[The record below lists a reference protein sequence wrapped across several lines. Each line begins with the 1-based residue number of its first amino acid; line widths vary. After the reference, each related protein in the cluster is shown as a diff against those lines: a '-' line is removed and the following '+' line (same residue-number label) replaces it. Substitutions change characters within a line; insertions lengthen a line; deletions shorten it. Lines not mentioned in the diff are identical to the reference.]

1 MAWHPRLVLQ
11 TLINFNRSMDKKPR
25 IRKSMDCN
33 NGSTVEVWEWI
44 NNFMPH
50 FMINVIAYPVCDL
63 S

>member
-1 MAWHPRLVLQ
+1 MARQPRLVLQ

-25 IRKSMDCN
+25 IQKSMECN

-44 NNFMPH
+44 NNFIPH
-50 FMINVIAYPVCDL
+50 FMINVIAYPFCDL